1 MLNYNKK
8 YYAFSLM
15 VSDVDVLKSNY
26 SVKYHMPNMWQKSI
40 LGLIFKMLGAY
51 LSVGCLLHTS

>member
-1 MLNYNKK
+1 
-8 YYAFSLM
+8 M